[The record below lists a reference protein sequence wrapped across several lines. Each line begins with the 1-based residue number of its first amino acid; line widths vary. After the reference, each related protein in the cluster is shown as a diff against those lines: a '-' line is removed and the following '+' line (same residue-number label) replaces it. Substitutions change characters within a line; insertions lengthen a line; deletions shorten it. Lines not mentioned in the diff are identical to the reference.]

1 MRVHAVL
8 KKGRYA
14 ARLEE
19 MGTPVRERHGNSIP
33 WPADGAAVLMG
44 ERFQVDIRG
53 LPVTVEIRR
62 NTRRRTRVG
71 MSFRADGSVCVDAPP
86 GLLLDEVRSIV
97 MDHSRWV
104 RYRSERAVNEVPYW
118 YPEEY
123 LSGSMIRFLGATKEL
138 EFCRDDA
145 SYVEDQG
152 PILRVHLSDGDDAK
166 AAVWSWYNKQAGT
179 VLAGAM
185 EEAVTR
191 IPWVDQTP
199 RWRHSFMRSQW
210 GSCSVS
216 GRISLNTHLI
226 KLARELTS
234 YVITHELCH
243 LVELNHG
250 PAFNALMDRHV
261 PDWRSHREA
270 INRVTGLLSEE
281 KPVRGLVR

>member
-1 MRVHAVL
+1 
-8 KKGRYA
+8 
-14 ARLEE
+14 

-33 WPADGAAVLMG
+33 WRANGAAILMS
-44 ERFQVDIRG
+44 ERIQVDIRG

-71 MSFRADGSVCVDAPP
+71 MSFRADGSLCVAAPP

-104 RYRSERAVNEVPYW
+104 RYRSERAVNEVPHW

-123 LSGSMIRFLGATKEL
+123 LSGSMIRFLGTTKEL
-138 EFCRDDA
+138 EFYRDDG
-145 SYVEDQG
+145 SYVEDKG
-152 PILRVHLSDGDDAK
+152 SVLRIYLSSGAAPK
-166 AAVWSWYNKQAGT
+166 AAVWSWYAKQAGT
-179 VLAGAM
+179 VLARAM
-185 EEAVTR
+185 EEAVTQ
-191 IPWVDQTP
+191 IPWVNKTP
-199 RWRHSFMRSQW
+199 EWRHSFMRSQW

-216 GRISLNTHLI
+216 GRISLNTHLV

-250 PAFNALMDRHV
+250 RAFNALMDRHV

-281 KPVRGLVR
+281 KPVRGVVR

>member
-8 KKGRYA
+8 KKGLYA
-14 ARLEE
+14 ARQEE
-19 MGTPVRERHGNSIP
+19 MGAPVRERRGNSIP
-33 WPADGAAVLMG
+33 WCVDGAATLMS

-53 LPVTVEIRR
+53 LGVTVEIRR

-71 MSFRADGSVCVDAPP
+71 MSFRADGSLCVDAPP
-86 GLLLDEVRSIV
+86 GLPLDEVRSIV
-97 MDHSRWV
+97 LDHSRWV
-104 RYRSERAVNEVPYW
+104 RYRSERAVNEIPFW

-123 LSGSMIRFLGATKEL
+123 LSGSMIRFLGTTKEL

-152 PILRVHLSDGDDAK
+152 SILRIHLSDGDDPK
-166 AAVWSWYNKQAGT
+166 AAVWSWYDKQAGA
-179 VLAGAM
+179 VLARAM

-191 IPWVDQTP
+191 IPWVNQPP

-216 GRISLNTHLI
+216 GRISLNTHLV
-226 KLARELTS
+226 KLPRELTS

-250 PAFNALMDRHV
+250 PAFNALMDRYV

-281 KPVRGLVR
+281 KP